1 MIKDLVRDQDILTK
15 KCERAT
21 AADAD
26 MAQDLLDTMAS
37 IEECG
42 CLAANQIG
50 VTKAVIAYVDEK
62 GEPRVMYN
70 PRIMMGLGAIKV
82 VEGCLTYDKESNVT
96 RYTKVKVAYDR
107 LVDGEFKA
115 KRADLTGWVAEMVQH
130 MIDHCNGKLI

>member
-26 MAQDLLDTMAS
+26 VAQDLLDTMAS

-50 VTKAVIAYVDEK
+50 VT
-62 GEPRVMYN
+62 
-70 PRIMMGLGAIKV
+70 KV

>member
-1 MIKDLVRDQDILTK
+1 M
-15 KCERAT
+15 
-21 AADAD
+21 
-26 MAQDLLDTMAS
+26 
-37 IEECG
+37 
-42 CLAANQIG
+42 
-50 VTKAVIAYVDEK
+50 
-62 GEPRVMYN
+62 
-70 PRIMMGLGAIKV
+70 